1 MAAYSTLPAS
11 AKRDEDA
18 TDAQVQTWVLAAQT
32 GDPHAFGELY
42 RLYYR
47 RMYLWMRSNAPD
59 PGDAEDL
66 VQELF
71 TRLLTD
77 LADYQPREGS
87 PFVAWL
93 YGGAK
98 LTLRRHVWS
107 WTEQHGAPVEAEAD
121 RLLRGH
127 DDPEDQELSGPVSAA
142 LASLPAGQRRN
153 VELRYLDGLPRP
165 TVSAVLGCTTSA
177 VNNSCHEALKKLRRQ
192 LACLAP
198 ARRQPAQPPEGST
211 VFTLLEAAVHCGRS
225 RSGLSH
231 AAAEGRLVSY
241 WRDGQRVVTADDLA
255 VYLARTHVATRV
267 TSVSAIP
274 SPRVSPENAD
284 RLELGGEVAC

>member
-1 MAAYSTLPAS
+1 MAAYCALPAS
-11 AKRDEDA
+11 VKRHEDLTEA
-18 TDAQVQTWVLAAQT
+18 EVTTLVLAAQT
-32 GDPHAFGELY
+32 GDPHAFAELY
-42 RLYYR
+42 RLYYQ
-47 RMYLWMRSNAPD
+47 RMYLWMRSHAPD

-71 TRLLTD
+71 TRLLTE
-77 LADYQPREGS
+77 LPDYQPREGS

-98 LTLRRHVWS
+98 LTLRHHGWS
-107 WTEQHGAPVEAEAD
+107 WTEQQGAPAEAEAD

-127 DDPEDQELSGPVSAA
+127 DDPDTQELSGPVSAA

-177 VNNSCHEALKKLRRQ
+177 VNNSCSEALKKLRRQ
-192 LACLAP
+192 LAGLAP
-198 ARRQPAQPPEGST
+198 ARRQAAQPVEGST
-211 VFTLLEAAVHCGRS
+211 VFTLKDAAVHCGRS

-255 VYLARTHVATRV
+255 AYLARTHAAAPVA
-267 TSVSAIP
+267 SVIP
-274 SPRVSPENAD
+274 RPRTSPENAD
-284 RLELGGEVAC
+284 PSALDGEVAC